1 MSKTRLKVKL
11 NYFQNVKYI
20 DLKLNKIL
28 INETFIKQH
37 GFRTRI
43 SIQSLIPTLNLLNF
57 INTTIKIQEE
67 PVDSSNK

>member
-11 NYFQNVKYI
+11 NYFQNVNYI
-20 DLKLNKIL
+20 DLTLNKIL
-28 INETFIKQH
+28 INETFIKHH

-57 INTTIKIQEE
+57 IYTTIKIEEE